1 MIITGGVNVY
11 PKEVEDLLAM
21 HPDVEDVAV
30 FGIPNPDFGEE
41 VKAVVQPRVWPA
53 DEAAFAE
60 ALIAYCRANLSPI
73 KVPRSLDLS
82 QSLPRQENGKL
93 SKKALRAARSEEHTS
108 ELPSLMPT

>member
-53 DEAAFAE
+53 DDAAFAE
-60 ALIAYCRANLSPI
+60 ALIAHCRANLSPI
-73 KVPRSLDLS
+73 TVPR
-82 QSLPRQENGKL
+82 P
-93 SKKALRAARSEEHTS
+93 RSEEHTS
-108 ELPSLMPT
+108 ELQSLMSTAYAVFCWNKKRQQEHTTA